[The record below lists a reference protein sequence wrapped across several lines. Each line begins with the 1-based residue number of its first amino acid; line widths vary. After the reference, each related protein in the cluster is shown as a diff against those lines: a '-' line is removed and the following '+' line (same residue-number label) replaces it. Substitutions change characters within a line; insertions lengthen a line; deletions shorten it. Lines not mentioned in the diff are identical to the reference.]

1 MRQVPLAVQ
10 LITYIS
16 DSCSREPFATE
27 VAEKLCFEHVAR
39 GHNPEPKPNTSG
51 DGQIWGS
58 PRGKNSM
65 SNMSDFYHFL
75 LGSIF
80 NLKCSLLAKRWSY
93 RGQSHLKSNHKSC
106 TTLRHHLVPF
116 PKYGRGKGS
125 KLTLLN
131 EGEGGLEEPPPLII
145 QIWFLKITKNAYL
158 GKSPIF
164 CQAGRGQKWSVAYRY
179 RELFISL
186 VSEIC
191 STGKKVSESC
201 HLKFWVP
208 LHTEKW
214 SKLAQGY

>member
-1 MRQVPLAVQ
+1 
-10 LITYIS
+10 
-16 DSCSREPFATE
+16 
-27 VAEKLCFEHVAR
+27 
-39 GHNPEPKPNTSG
+39 
-51 DGQIWGS
+51 
-58 PRGKNSM
+58 M
-65 SNMSDFYHFL
+65 SNMSDSYHFP
-75 LGSIF
+75 LGNIF
-80 NLKCSLLAKRWSY
+80 NLKCSLHGKRWSY
-93 RGQSHLKSNHKSC
+93 TGQSHLKSNHKSC

-191 STGKKVSESC
+191 STGKKRYRNRVI
-201 HLKFWVP
+201 
-208 LHTEKW
+208 
-214 SKLAQGY
+214 